1 MENKDHYMWDG
12 PWLWQCSCNNWFEF
26 MIEKNFWQKDEL
38 KLSLKLTDF
47 DFRCFFRCFF
57 RWIWCLN
64 KVKIFVTRSNDNLM
78 PWNADDQ
85 NNYQSQLALSKMHS
99 NASKVKWLAHLFF
112 LYTFNSMLK
121 LWWHNH
127 NSSNYWYTKNWN
139 LK

>member
-1 MENKDHYMWDG
+1 MDYDYDNVHVQFISIHDWK
-12 PWLWQCSCNNWFEF
+12 EF
-26 MIEKNFWQKDEL
+26 LTKRRIEIVIE
-38 KLSLKLTDF
+38 TDF

-85 NNYQSQLALSKMHS
+85 NNYQSQLTLSKMHS
-99 NASKVKWLAHLFF
+99 NASRVKWLAHLFF
-112 LYTFNSMLK
+112 LYTFNSMLR

-127 NSSNYWYTKNWN
+127 KSSNYWYTNNWN